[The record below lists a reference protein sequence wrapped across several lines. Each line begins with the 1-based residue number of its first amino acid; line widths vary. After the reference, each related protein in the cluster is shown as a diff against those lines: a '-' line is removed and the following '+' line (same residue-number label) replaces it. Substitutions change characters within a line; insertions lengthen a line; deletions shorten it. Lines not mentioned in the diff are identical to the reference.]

1 MKNLLKSILKE
12 IKIDRNVNHL
22 DKLKSVVSTTH
33 TYQFEINNIKYIINF
48 ILEKI
53 GNETIL
59 NVAFR
64 NLTSIEKLKS
74 KTNIS
79 VDQYYSEL
87 DQAKFGLT
95 KTGNSILVFNEI
107 YNVIG
112 KYIENKKPTY
122 FKFEAVEDNRKKLY
136 ITLIKKAEKEMGINF
151 ERIFFDPTN
160 NTHLTNTSQIF
171 IYKINYED

>member
-1 MKNLLKSILKE
+1 MKNLLNLLKE
-12 IKIDRNVNHL
+12 IKIDKNINHL
-22 DKLKSVVSTTH
+22 SKLKSVISTTQ
-33 TYQFEINNIKYIINF
+33 TYQFEINNIKYIIDF
-48 ILEKI
+48 VLEKI
-53 GNETIL
+53 NNETIL

-95 KTGNSILVFNEI
+95 KTGSSMLVLNEI

-112 KYIENKKPTY
+112 KYIENKTPTY

-136 ITLIKKAEKEMGINF
+136 ITLIKKAEKEIGINF
-151 ERIFFDPTN
+151 ERIFFDPAN

-171 IYKINYED
+171 VYKINYED